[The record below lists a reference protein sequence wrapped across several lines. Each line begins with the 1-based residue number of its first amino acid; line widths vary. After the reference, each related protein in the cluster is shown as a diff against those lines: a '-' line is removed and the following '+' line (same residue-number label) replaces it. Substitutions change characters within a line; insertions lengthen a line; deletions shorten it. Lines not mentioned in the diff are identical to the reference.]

1 MLILCLFALAGR
13 SVQDECGALRG
24 EGALSLHSFTSP
36 SYPNRYPA
44 NMDCFRVIQA
54 RPGFDIFVHFHHQFQ
69 VETSYSAP
77 GSGQPGEVS
86 SNCPNDFVEFR
97 DGRYGFSPLIGRF
110 CGMDL
115 PKTEIRARS
124 GFLWIHF
131 HSDELLEYK
140 GFFATF
146 DMVRTNERKTNQHDC
161 QIQFQHALDGFIE
174 TKTLLNDMPLNF
186 TGSLDCIWL
195 IEVPHEYNIAL
206 YINEFSLYAPNNCGH
221 NFVEIYSG
229 TTSDQP
235 LRRYCGLTASHV
247 FSSHY
252 MMYIRFYL
260 HDANRI
266 HNISVSALYSSFAK
280 LKNCSSMQMF
290 SCGDDNCVP
299 QALVCNGRNNC
310 PYGNDELNC
319 HVAQDIFIRFVFN
332 SYSPLIILIVIVFFA
347 VLGLFLWYYWPKECC
362 KKRRRS
368 YSNYLADIGRHNGIL
383 NSTSIRNGNRIMS
396 HRK

>member
-1 MLILCLFALAGR
+1 MNIEVVDEEAISDVRTSTAALNLHGRR

-69 VETSYSAP
+69 YNLQNIKSK
-77 GSGQPGEVS
+77 
-86 SNCPNDFVEFR
+86 EFR

-124 GFLWIHF
+124 
-131 HSDELLEYK
+131 
-140 GFFATF
+140 
-146 DMVRTNERKTNQHDC
+146 DC

-235 LRRYCGLTASHV
+235 LR
-247 FSSHY
+247 
-252 MMYIRFYL
+252 
-260 HDANRI
+260 
-266 HNISVSALYSSFAK
+266 
-280 LKNCSSMQMF
+280 

-319 HVAQDIFIRFVFN
+319 HVGMYD
-332 SYSPLIILIVIVFFA
+332 
-347 VLGLFLWYYWPKECC
+347 
-362 KKRRRS
+362 
-368 YSNYLADIGRHNGIL
+368 
-383 NSTSIRNGNRIMS
+383 
-396 HRK
+396 